1 MDCCGCPPR
10 GSFLH
15 PLHFLLPGAPI
26 QWDSPV
32 SACCWESAKEIPR
45 PDLSEA
51 PGFLLRAVRM
61 QPGLGSPA
69 WVGGGHKKPQKVA
82 SVFESLLSVR
92 RTTGWRAAGGGGV
105 LPRVSDLRLG

>member
-1 MDCCGCPPR
+1 M
-10 GSFLH
+10 
-15 PLHFLLPGAPI
+15 
-26 QWDSPV
+26 
-32 SACCWESAKEIPR
+32 
-45 PDLSEA
+45 
-51 PGFLLRAVRM
+51 RM

-92 RTTGWRAAGGGGV
+92 RTSTGWRAAGVEG

>member
-1 MDCCGCPPR
+1 M
-10 GSFLH
+10 
-15 PLHFLLPGAPI
+15 
-26 QWDSPV
+26 
-32 SACCWESAKEIPR
+32 
-45 PDLSEA
+45 
-51 PGFLLRAVRM
+51 RM

-92 RTTGWRAAGGGGV
+92 RTSTGWRAAGVDG